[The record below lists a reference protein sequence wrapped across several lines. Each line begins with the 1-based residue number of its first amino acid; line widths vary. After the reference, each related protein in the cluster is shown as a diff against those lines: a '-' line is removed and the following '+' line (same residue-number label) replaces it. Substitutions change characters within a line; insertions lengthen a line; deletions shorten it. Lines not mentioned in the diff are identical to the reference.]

1 MNVGDDLSA
10 LERLLYGDVEGDPE
24 LEAELRSLEIDEATT
39 NADDDGGKIAGRS
52 SIIVADGNAAAVSA
66 AAESNEQ
73 DDEADDSVDND
84 EQLVSE
90 LASLMDGKEA
100 AEPVTNISSS
110 NGGIRVSLSEV
121 EERIQNYDEAAKE
134 AEASKNFGKLR
145 RVRRGLAELRKI
157 HQILRTNSDATFE
170 FVPPK
175 VAVRS
180 DTSPVA
186 DRCLKASD
194 LQSMVTESAPSAVA
208 SEIVDA
214 MHEQMSNEAVV
225 DTEAKQIPAFGMKA
239 QFTADASTEES
250 STASPKATATEEKVQ
265 RRIAKREEVA
275 REVAGAIIFVFM
287 KNAFYDVSIMIVRN
301 VECLCKNV
309 MNPVV
314 VVVVEEEQCNE
325 PAKMDCAENTSLS
338 NEVASKEKN
347 ERAVEMATADEPVVG
362 AIGDAGTQ
370 RACSKKTECEE
381 PKKTANASS
390 GMVKDLEARMAVYKA
405 AAEAAQAASNSSKVR
420 RMERIVKQ
428 YQAVI
433 AAINSGKAYHLSD
446 LPVPPGFEPFN
457 STTAVVP
464 SKPSSE
470 DVPQSVTAAGQAC
483 RYRERM
489 SSDPKPSDFGISA
502 CCSASA
508 TKAYRE
514 EKQLQMMNIRLDQ
527 YKRAV
532 LKARDDGNLAE
543 AKELLKSIVRIKRL
557 IRAFNSGCA
566 VDLSLLPKAPPTP
579 KGSGVVSSFSA
590 APLLPSAAV
599 ETDKKPL
606 VTTSRDDIYASLLK
620 DLITQVQICDL
631 NIEFAKRTGHTSE
644 CKFFENLR
652 LTCKG
657 DLIFVSR
664 AHKLEEPP
672 PKFRYEAWKLPSL
685 KSLPH
690 IGCTEMEVHVCRA
703 LDIQLPAGYESKH
716 ADLFVSLEFPYPR
729 DRPQVAKTS
738 SVKGTTSPVFGHV
751 HKFVINPASRV
762 MQLMMKRHGLKF
774 EVYQKGSLFR
784 SGKLLGSA
792 ELKLCQFESECEIEE
807 TLTLVANKKV
817 VTGKLVV
824 KALIREPLLHK
835 SDSVLRQWL
844 IIDQGEQH

>member
-250 STASPKATATEEKVQ
+250 STASPKATATEEK
-265 RRIAKREEVA
+265 
-275 REVAGAIIFVFM
+275 
-287 KNAFYDVSIMIVRN
+287 
-301 VECLCKNV
+301 
-309 MNPVV
+309 NPVV